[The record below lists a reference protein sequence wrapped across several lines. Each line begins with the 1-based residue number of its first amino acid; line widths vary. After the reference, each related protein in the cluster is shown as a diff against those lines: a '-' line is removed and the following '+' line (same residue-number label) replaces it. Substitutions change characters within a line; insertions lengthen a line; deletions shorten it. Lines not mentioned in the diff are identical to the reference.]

1 MEPNVRAAALLRQSV
16 RLNRLDDRVAVVEA
30 IVADADG
37 ELPFVETGSA
47 TGHVARGSA
56 AQTRKRT
63 VGFTRLIADAAA
75 RGMCLVKIDVEGF
88 ETTLLARL
96 PDRSVRRP
104 RLVLVVELHA
114 LGFNSFGDPRR
125 CVAMLRDG
133 GAIVRRPDG
142 VPMDAF

>member
-63 VGFTRLIADAAA
+63 VGFARLIADAAA

-88 ETTLLARL
+88 VTTLLARL

-104 RLVLVVELHA
+104 RLVLVFELHA

-133 GAIVRRPDG
+133 GAIVRRRDG